1 MQNFQDSFTFQTY
14 NIVVSLIEKEHNS
27 KKATSYIQQIKTHC
41 FDTERLLVVLA
52 ELIRIID
59 TNVFLL
65 DPGNT
70 TRVTEY
76 DFILQIWAPILK
88 SLNNIHGVLHMKTG
102 ESSPAQNIVD
112 RKRSYS
118 DARVGFKVSLR
129 LLFNSRQNEHDA
141 FALEAAKAGDPFKLC
156 HDICKLMRE
165 AKDNLDATLQH
176 ILK

>member
-1 MQNFQDSFTFQTY
+1 
-14 NIVVSLIEKEHNS
+14 
-27 KKATSYIQQIKTHC
+27 
-41 FDTERLLVVLA
+41 
-52 ELIRIID
+52 
-59 TNVFLL
+59 
-65 DPGNT
+65 
-70 TRVTEY
+70 
-76 DFILQIWAPILK
+76 
-88 SLNNIHGVLHMKTG
+88 MKTG